1 MPDDP
6 RSTMQAAPAADDVA
20 RATDGTR
27 LGPATFAQL
36 VAQHQDRVTA
46 LVWRLLDWRR
56 EDVQDVV
63 QDVFLAAFKNLAK
76 FRGQARPA
84 TWLYRIA
91 VNQCRRHRRMRF
103 LRLRLWNPTEA
114 LQARSGSSTAD
125 AETRARVRRSI
136 ADLPLHDREVIV
148 LRYLEGLT
156 TPEIAVIVGR
166 SPNAV
171 DVRLNRARAALRAAL
186 GPLVQE

>member
-6 RSTMQAAPAADDVA
+6 RSTMQAAPAADDVP
-20 RATDGTR
+20 RATDGAR

-103 LRLRLWNPTEA
+103 LRLRFWNPTEA
-114 LQARSGSSTAD
+114 LQARSSSSTAD

>member
-6 RSTMQAAPAADDVA
+6 RSTMAAAPAADDVA
-20 RATDGTR
+20 RATDNAQR
-27 LGPATFAQL
+27 GPVTFAQL
-36 VAQHQDRVTA
+36 VAQQQDRITA
-46 LVWRLLDWRR
+46 LVWRLLGWRR

-63 QDVFLAAFKNLAK
+63 QDVFLTAFKNLAK

-91 VNQCRRHRRMRF
+91 VNQCRRQRRRRF
-103 LRLRLWNPTEA
+103 LRLRFWSATEA
-114 LQARSGSSTAD
+114 LPARSSGPTAD
-125 AETRARVRRSI
+125 AEMRARVRRSI
-136 ADLPLHDREVIV
+136 ADLPRHYREVIV

-166 SPNAV
+166 SPNVV
-171 DVRLNRARAALRAAL
+171 DVRLNRARAALRATL

>member
-6 RSTMQAAPAADDVA
+6 RSTMEAAPAAEDADRAADRA
-20 RATDGTR
+20 RR
-27 LGPATFAQL
+27 GPITFAQL
-36 VAQHQDRVTA
+36 VAQHQDGVTT
-46 LVWRLLDWRR
+46 LVWRLLGWRR

-63 QDVFLAAFKNLAK
+63 QDVFLAAFKNLAQ
-76 FRGQARPA
+76 FRGQAQPA

-103 LRLRLWNPTEA
+103 LRRRFWSPAEA
-114 LQARSGSSTAD
+114 VQTRAGGSAVD
-125 AETRARVRRSI
+125 AETRAQVRRSI
-136 ADLPLHDREVIV
+136 AALPLHYREVIV

-166 SPNAV
+166 SPNVV